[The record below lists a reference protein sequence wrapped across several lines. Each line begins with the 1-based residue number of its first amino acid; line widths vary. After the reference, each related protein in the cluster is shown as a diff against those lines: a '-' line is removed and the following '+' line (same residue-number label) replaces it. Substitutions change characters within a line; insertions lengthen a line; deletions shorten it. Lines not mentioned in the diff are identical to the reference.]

1 MNAAPGAAPAALA
14 GGPLPG
20 MGPAGGAAAAA
31 AAAQPFDA
39 AHIAPSDR
47 VAYDSLFFHTVAAQH
62 PELLEAAAA
71 AGGALDETRWRLSGA
86 AAAAFF
92 RQSGV
97 PDAALA
103 AVWALADIDRD
114 NALDRAEFALAMH
127 LTRLA
132 RRGAAL
138 PAVLP
143 RTLVPDA
150 KALHYNV
157 AATGLASWTT
167 FDSAPA
173 GATAS
178 QQQQMCAC
186 ALAATGAGTLA
197 VAEPGALGVSAAE
210 AAGFDRTAGA
220 QGRDVP
226 RRDGSQMPHFA
237 LPGASFEQK
246 IALESELVQ
255 AAARRGAGAA
265 QQ

>member
-1 MNAAPGAAPAALA
+1 MNGGATTGAM

-20 MGPAGGAAAAA
+20 MGTGGARTGEA
-31 AAAQPFDA
+31 FDA
-39 AHIAPSDR
+39 ERIAPSDR

-62 PELLEAAAA
+62 PELLEAAS
-71 AGGALDETRWRLSGA
+71 AGSGALDETRWRLEGA
-86 AAAAFF
+86 GAAAFF
-92 RQSGV
+92 RQSGL

-114 NALDRAEFALAMH
+114 NALDRAEFAVAMH

-132 RRGAAL
+132 RRGLAL
-138 PAVLP
+138 PATLP
-143 RTLVPDA
+143 RTLVPDD
-150 KALHYNV
+150 KVLHYNV

-167 FDSAPA
+167 CDSPNTS
-173 GATAS
+173 GMNSGNNNSINATTTA
-178 QQQQMCAC
+178 AFT
-186 ALAATGAGTLA
+186 ATGTGTLA
-197 VAEPGALGVSAAE
+197 VADPGALGVSAAE

-220 QGRDVP
+220 RGRDVP

-246 IALESELVQ
+246 IALESELAQ
-255 AAARRGAGAA
+255 AAQRRGAG

>member
-1 MNAAPGAAPAALA
+1 MA

-20 MGPAGGAAAAA
+20 MGAAGGSGGA
-31 AAAQPFDA
+31 PFDP

-71 AGGALDETRWRLSGA
+71 GGGALDETRWRLAGA
-86 AAAAFF
+86 GAAAFF
-92 RQSGV
+92 RQSGL

-114 NALDRAEFALAMH
+114 NALDRAEFAVAMH

-132 RRGAAL
+132 RRGAPL

-143 RTLVPDA
+143 RTLVPAD

-157 AATGLASWTT
+157 AATGLAAWTT
-167 FDSAPA
+167 FDS
-173 GATAS
+173 TAAAS
-178 QQQQMCAC
+178 PQAC

-210 AAGFDRTAGA
+210 AAAFDRTAGA
-220 QGRDVP
+220 RGRDVP

-255 AAARRGAGAA
+255 AAARRGGAS
-265 QQ
+265 Q